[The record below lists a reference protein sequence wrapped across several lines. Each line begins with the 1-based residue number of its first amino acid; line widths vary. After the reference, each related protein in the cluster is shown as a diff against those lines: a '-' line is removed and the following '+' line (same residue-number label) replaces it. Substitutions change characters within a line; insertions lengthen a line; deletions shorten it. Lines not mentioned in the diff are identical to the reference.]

1 MLTNVYMY
9 YTEQELQEVIKS
21 SGADV
26 QKAGTELLDVLKK
39 IQDKGIIF
47 DDCLCRVLYSFESN
61 FYQSK
66 NWRKYGNQLKLKL
79 KRLNSRNLK
88 SRHNLNI

>member
-47 DDCLCRVLYSFESN
+47 DDLFVSC
-61 FYQSK
+61 
-66 NWRKYGNQLKLKL
+66 
-79 KRLNSRNLK
+79 
-88 SRHNLNI
+88 II